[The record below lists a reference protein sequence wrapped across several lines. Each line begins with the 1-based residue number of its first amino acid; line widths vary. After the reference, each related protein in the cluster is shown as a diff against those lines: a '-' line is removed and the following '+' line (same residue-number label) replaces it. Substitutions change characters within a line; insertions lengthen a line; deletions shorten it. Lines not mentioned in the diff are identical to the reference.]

1 MFLNKKEQTLFCLL
15 YLFDFIVVFSVMSTI
30 VRVIMKPPIKNI
42 LSISSP
48 PNAKEPQST
57 EKIVV
62 LDFLFCFVNVG
73 IFINFISTIY

>member
-42 LSISSP
+42 LSIPSP